1 MRAGRRFS
9 WTAAA
14 AVAVVGVV
22 FASQAV
28 AATTVTNGSFETG
41 DFTGWT
47 VIPQADSS
55 GNWTVTTGTSSPI
68 DQVTIP
74 LRRPRPT
81 RRSSTRPVRARP
93 SCTRTSRSSAGRATR
108 TLTFTHWYANDATE
122 GGEDVVGTKRS
133 LDDTPLWASPP
144 TLDFTTDVD
153 NQQYRVDIMKPTAD
167 LASVASADV
176 LKSVFQ
182 TEPGDPATLDPTG
195 VTVDLSAFAGQ
206 TVRLR
211 FAAVDNDFY
220 LRVGVDCLALASTPI
235 STTTTSSTT
244 PRLRPP
250 PPRPLR
256 WPCRQS
262 PPSPAERAAPGSLRR
277 SSARLPPRPAGLTSP
292 PWCWWPPSA
301 RSGTTLLGSLL
312 DLHPAVVFAV
322 SSTAGKA
329 SAWRQGPAADAV
341 RPTPNAPVLVRH
353 PRDAQLRRRPGGGGP
368 VGHRG
373 GDRSARRPRV
383 RRPAMVLR
391 ALSGR
396 PTADQ
401 RRYVAYL
408 DQLYRDLA
416 ADRDATVVVD
426 TSKLNLVDLVLLRLL
441 STLPTR
447 VVHLHRRSSRRRVL
461 PVGRRP

>member
-1 MRAGRRFS
+1 MGDSLGGTDMRAGRRFS

-74 LRRPRPT
+74 
-81 RRSSTRPVRARP
+81 AP
-93 SCTRTSRSSAGRATR
+93 SCATHQAVFDQTGESSAVMYQDLAVPARATS
-108 TLTFTHWYANDATE
+108 TLTFTHWYANEATE
-122 GGEDVVGTKRS
+122 GGEDVVGTKQL

-167 LASVASADV
+167 LTSVASADV

-244 PRLRPP
+244 TTTA
-250 PPRPLR
+250 
-256 WPCRQS
+256 
-262 PPSPAERAAPGSLRR
+262 PA
-277 SSARLPPRPAGLTSP
+277 
-292 PWCWWPPSA
+292 
-301 RSGTTLLGSLL
+301 TT
-312 DLHPAVVFAV
+312 
-322 SSTAGKA
+322 T
-329 SAWRQGPAADAV
+329 
-341 RPTPNAPVLVRH
+341 TTAPVAVE
-353 PRDAQLRRRPGGGGP
+353 AT
-368 VGHRG
+368 
-373 GDRSARRPRV
+373 
-383 RRPAMVLR
+383 PAFT
-391 ALSGR
+391 G
-396 PTADQ
+396 
-401 RRYVAYL
+401 
-408 DQLYRDLA
+408 
-416 ADRDATVVVD
+416 
-426 TSKLNLVDLVLLRLL
+426 
-441 STLPTR
+441 
-447 VVHLHRRSSRRRVL
+447 
-461 PVGRRP
+461 